1 MGAAASV
8 TQPRQLKDLKAVAK
22 SCGVE
27 WTPQLQKAFNA
38 AKKRTK
44 VATINDVL
52 GKLPKNLQR
61 KLQKVIDEELQQ
73 KQVEEEGAERA
84 ADGAE
89 MAAESAGKSNLPSE
103 GGAQG
108 ADMQGQ
114 QQSEHGGAPREAIPA
129 AMATEAETAAVV
141 KVQAVV
147 RGRQARHPKEE
158 TPAER
163 ETRLAE
169 EAAAAKAAREAE
181 LLARKDGHVVCHY
194 NMYHESFPISDNKL
208 KAFEIDDMYCLS
220 DIMPGCI
227 VRLSYIDNTK
237 FKGERWE
244 LPFVPDDSN
253 GVLTELMDGE
263 EYWVVV
269 IENEEQLKKDQAET
283 AARMAELGT
292 ADSGEPQTGVT
303 RKEGCSCIYGNPC
316 TDKYVC
322 NSWET
327 RFAVARNHG
336 WKG

>member
-1 MGAAASV
+1 M
-8 TQPRQLKDLKAVAK
+8 
-22 SCGVE
+22 
-27 WTPQLQKAFNA
+27 QKAFNA

-169 EAAAAKAAREAE
+169 EAAVSSAVTGWRLDPRVNTSRALLGVFRSSLCSVACAGCKSSKGGGAACSKRRPRGVSLQYVSFVWQFPARPPPSH
-181 LLARKDGHVVCHY
+181 LLATFDTQSRI
-194 NMYHESFPISDNKL
+194 F
-208 KAFEIDDMYCLS
+208 
-220 DIMPGCI
+220 
-227 VRLSYIDNTK
+227 
-237 FKGERWE
+237 
-244 LPFVPDDSN
+244 
-253 GVLTELMDGE
+253 
-263 EYWVVV
+263 
-269 IENEEQLKKDQAET
+269 
-283 AARMAELGT
+283 AA
-292 ADSGEPQTGVT
+292 
-303 RKEGCSCIYGNPC
+303 
-316 TDKYVC
+316 
-322 NSWET
+322 
-327 RFAVARNHG
+327 
-336 WKG
+336 